1 MPATPIR
8 ERTRRL
14 ADRAATATPPPTKAS
29 KTPPRSLV
37 LARAGIRTGYDTI
50 NMLMATITDVLEEEI
65 TTNQANVVVN
75 SIGKVLKTVELQQKY
90 GRPKRGAAEG
100 HERDLILVGAVAS
113 ADAEPA

>member
-1 MPATPIR
+1 MSAPNVHA
-8 ERTRRL
+8 RTRRL
-14 ADRAATATPPPTKAS
+14 AARVPPPEKPATKD

-90 GRPKRGAAEG
+90 GKPKRGAADG
-100 HERDLILVGAVAS
+100 HERDLILVGVGAPMTES
-113 ADAEPA
+113 A